1 MCARGRGI
9 VWRIMA
15 TCRRLLQFGIVVCA
29 AFLLFRGALY
39 HLSSVSLVGDL
50 RYASTAPNEMRRSVN
65 YHAII
70 DNVDSTESTNTDSES
85 SDLSKGSQGYLL
97 VVDYK
102 QQLTGAFLGFYHLAS
117 LTSLLNLS
125 IVEPYV
131 QGTGLQ
137 GAPVE
142 DSESQVLKLSSFYDM
157 GHLRDALR
165 KCANS
170 DLMSFEDFVSNASRN
185 VVLVSFLHSLKIYG
199 EHFPTD
205 GRPNKIVE
213 IENATSNQL
222 KSLRVL
228 NTWVSFVSRKESFM
242 IQTSSEFRV
251 SRVVLVDARPLHL
264 LPLSDLVNKL
274 GSVVREQVA
283 RFGSAT
289 VILDR
294 WRDIQLDLP
303 SSYFYFIP
311 EFKWRDC
318 DDIDT
323 VKHSEMV
330 INAAD
335 KFRESLN
342 KSRPV
347 VGIHIRG
354 ERLLLDFKGN
364 VSHYIDC
371 LLQIRQLLRN
381 GTIANVDHGSVHVLH
396 DLGRYGSTTCENR
409 EWKYC
414 RSGRSRFLSALNRYF
429 KKKVVSFD
437 PGNFRPSAM
446 QGAFAAFVEQE
457 YLSTVDVLVTV
468 ARGGYQDHT
477 VQRFLKRSGGRR
489 DNLYRICHNPPP
501 LPECY
506 PNC

>member
-1 MCARGRGI
+1 
-9 VWRIMA
+9 MA
-15 TCRRLLQFGIVVCA
+15 TTWRLLLFGIVVCA
-29 AFLLFRGALY
+29 AFLLLRGALY
-39 HLSSVSLVGDL
+39 HLPSVSPVREVD
-50 RYASTAPNEMRRSVN
+50 TAPNNEINRPVN
-65 YHAII
+65 HRAKIG
-70 DNVDSTESTNTDSES
+70 NVDPTESTDAEKES

-97 VVDYK
+97 VVDYE
-102 QQLTGAFLGFYHLAS
+102 QQLIGAFLGFYHLAS

-125 IVEPYV
+125 TVEPYV
-131 QGTGLQ
+131 QGRGLQ
-137 GAPVE
+137 GAPAVE
-142 DSESQVLKLSSFYDM
+142 KKDSESQVLKLSSFYDL
-157 GHLRDALR
+157 GHMRDALR
-165 KCANS
+165 KCTIS
-170 DLMSFEDFVSNASRN
+170 DLMSFEGFVSNASRN

-228 NTWVSFVSRKESFM
+228 NTWVSFVTRKESL
-242 IQTSSEFRV
+242 IRSPSDFRV
-251 SRVVLVDARPLHL
+251 SRVVLVDARPLHP

-318 DDIDT
+318 EEIDT

-347 VGIHIRG
+347 VGVHIRA
-354 ERLLLDFKGN
+354 ERLLRDFKGN
-364 VSHYIDC
+364 VSHYMDC
-371 LLQIRQLLRN
+371 LLQLTQILRN

-396 DLGRYGSTTCENR
+396 DLGRYGSTSCENR
-409 EWKYC
+409 YC
-414 RSGRSRFLSALNRYF
+414 KSGRSQFLSAVNRYF
-429 KKKVVSFD
+429 KKNVVSFD

-468 ARGGYQDHT
+468 ARGEYQDHT
-477 VQRFLKRSGGRR
+477 VQRFLKKSGGRR